1 MTLGD
6 IAGMFSYPFVVRAMI
21 VGVLVSLCAS
31 LLGVFL
37 VLKRYSMIGHGLADV
52 GFASLSLA
60 LALGMSPIYIAT
72 PILVI
77 ASFVIMATS
86 QKYGVSGDLSIGVI
100 STGSLAAGIII
111 TSLSSGFNIDV
122 YNYMFGSILSMNN
135 SDVAVSIVLSLFVIG
150 LYFLF
155 YNKLFLIACDEDFAS
170 SRGVDPMVCR
180 FLISLLTALTVAVG
194 MRMMG
199 TLLISSLIIFPSVTA
214 GKISRS
220 FRGLVI
226 ASGVISVSC
235 FMLGMVVSFILN
247 LPTGASVVAV
257 NIIAMVLF
265 QLISMRSSSSQVV

>member
-1 MTLGD
+1 MITAEALL
-6 IAGMFSYPFVVRAMI
+6 GMFSYPFVVRALI
-21 VGVLVSLCAS
+21 VGILVSLCAS

-52 GFASLSLA
+52 GFAALSLA
-60 LALGMSPIYIAT
+60 LALGMSPLYIAT
-72 PILVI
+72 PVLIA

-86 QKYGVSGDLSIGVI
+86 QKYGVSGDLTIGII

-111 TSLSSGFNIDV
+111 TSLSKGFNIDV

-135 SDVAVSIVLSLFVIG
+135 SDVAVSIALSLFVIG
-150 LYFLF
+150 SYLLF
-155 YNKLFLIACDEDFAS
+155 YNKLFLIACDEEFAA
-170 SRGVDPMVCR
+170 SRGVDPVWFR

-214 GKISRS
+214 GKIAHS

-226 ASGVISVSC
+226 LSGIISVVC
-235 FMLGMVVSFILN
+235 FVLGMTASFVLN
-247 LPTGASVVAV
+247 LPTGASVVAI
-257 NIIAMVLF
+257 NIIAMLFF
-265 QLISMRSSSSQVV
+265 QLIKIKG